1 MSCSCRVLECAIC
14 TTSYTRSMIIKS
26 ANPQE
31 LLQNDSVRELVEACK
46 LEYRDIPHTIMGEG
60 FQVGSLNKEKISK
73 ALKNF
78 EVKE

>member
-26 ANPQE
+26 ATPQE
-31 LLQNDSVRELVEACK
+31 LLQNDSVRELVEAANNFLDK
-46 LEYRDIPHTIMGEG
+46 DDAGYLLDMDE
-60 FQVGSLNKEKISK
+60 
-73 ALKNF
+73 ALKKF

>member
-31 LLQNDSVRELVEACK
+31 LLQNDSVRELVK
-46 LEYRDIPHTIMGEG
+46 LAKLSLQHYSYEKDLMEYLG
-60 FQVGSLNKEKISK
+60 K
-73 ALKNF
+73 F